1 MEVMMS
7 NEVRSE
13 KLPTVTDAPRVDG
26 FAGFEDEIEGATRP
40 ESRGVIRG
48 TCVKFTNEATWV
60 TSDDEELPAELELI
74 VVDIGRVVQRWKDGQ
89 PIETIVLAPGQKY
102 PDVNAL
108 NEAVPKAEWTEGPD
122 GKPRGPWQAQSIV
135 YLLNGATMDRYTF
148 PTGTTGGAIA
158 VRDLVDRTNWMR
170 RFRGPG
176 VFPIVSLTDVF
187 MRTRFGG
194 RQRPHFDIKRWV
206 KLGDDGTALPAAET
220 PLLPD
225 QGAQEVKAPTA
236 KEATGDSIPY

>member
-1 MEVMMS
+1 
-7 NEVRSE
+7 
-13 KLPTVTDAPRVDG
+13 
-26 FAGFEDEIEGATRP
+26 
-40 ESRGVIRG
+40 
-48 TCVKFTNEATWV
+48 
-60 TSDDEELPAELELI
+60 
-74 VVDIGRVVQRWKDGQ
+74 
-89 PIETIVLAPGQKY
+89 
-102 PDVNAL
+102 
-108 NEAVPKAEWTEGPD
+108 
-122 GKPRGPWQAQSIV
+122 
-135 YLLNGATMDRYTF
+135 LNGETMDRYTF

-206 KLGDDGTALPAAET
+206 TLGEDGTALPAAET

-225 QGAQEVKAPTA
+225 PGAQEVKAPTA
-236 KEATGDSIPY
+236 KEATGDSIPF